1 LVKPIRSASGA
12 SVWLVARS
20 RLRRH
25 WVGIVVVGIVG
36 ALAGA
41 GVLATVSGARRSDT
55 AYERLRIAT
64 RAFDG
69 RALFPESFSGTA
81 SARVTRFRLL
91 PEVGEST
98 VARFRVGRRADT
110 KDWISTISLPALDAA
125 ASRPQII
132 RGRSF
137 RLGSPNEAVLS
148 QETAKVIG
156 LDVGDE
162 LPIDFY
168 SDRQFS
174 QVLNDYFVSPGGE
187 SVRLRIVGIT
197 RDPDDASG
205 ARAVYVGQTL
215 LQDSE
220 STAGFAGVLF
230 RLAPG
235 ATRAQVEDRLAS
247 PRSRALV
254 PDVVWASDTGQTL
267 DNTRNAITSGLLV
280 AAGAWALAGIIA
292 LLQAAAR
299 QVDQDAAE
307 RRALLALGFSARQRI
322 AVATIPGVLAALV
335 ALVGSL
341 AGAVALSP
349 FFPTGRLHAFEP
361 HPGWSVNIAMF
372 AIGAVLVLAAVVG
385 AFAFAAWRAERRVA
399 TYAHQQAPPR
409 LAPHAEHWDFGA
421 TTLLGVRFAVE
432 RGSENNAV
440 PVRTT
445 ILGIAAAVMGVVA
458 ALTFAASLQEFI
470 DTPAQYGQ
478 PWDLS
483 IETLGDADAPL
494 LLAADHD
501 VQSAAR
507 VRSLDATVDRHAT
520 AVNTVQALKGEL
532 TPTIESGRMP
542 DRSGEIALGPKLLE
556 TIDAKVGDEVVV
568 RSRATRTLRVV
579 GTALNLDPQDESFGT
594 TAYVTRSTF
603 VALRGNGGLVN
614 EETVLHLR
622 PEADAAVVHRRL
634 KIATPLGL
642 TDESLPTRPAAVA
655 NVAEI
660 GKVPTM
666 LAVVLGIIGMV
677 AVAHAVVLA
686 VRRRRRALAVLAALG
701 MTQGQR
707 LRIVLAMATT
717 MILLGL
723 TIGIPLGLL
732 LGSYVWNL
740 MATGLRVGFEANVP
754 VLGVCGVA
762 LAGIALTLLVALLP
776 ARDAARVRPAP
787 LLRAG

>member
-1 LVKPIRSASGA
+1 VKPTRSTSGA
-12 SVWLVARS
+12 SIWLVARS

-25 WVGIVVVGIVG
+25 WVGIVVVGLVG
-36 ALAGA
+36 ALGGA

-55 AYERLRIAT
+55 AYERLRVAT
-64 RAFDG
+64 RAFAG
-69 RALFPESFSGTA
+69 RALFPASISGTA

-91 PEVGEST
+91 PEIGEST

-125 ASRPQII
+125 ASRPQIV

-137 RLGSPNEAVLS
+137 RIENPYEAVVS
-148 QETAKVIG
+148 QETAKAMG
-156 LDVGDE
+156 LDVGDQ
-162 LPIDFY
+162 LPIDY
-168 SDRQFS
+168 YTDQQFAE
-174 QVLNDYFVSPGGE
+174 VLNDYFVPPGGAT
-187 SVRLRIVGIT
+187 VKLRIVGIT

-205 ARAVYVGQTL
+205 ARTVLVGPTL
-215 LQDSE
+215 LAGSE
-220 STAGFAGVLF
+220 TTAGFAGVLF

-235 ATRAQVEDRLAS
+235 ATRAQVEQRLAS
-247 PRSRALV
+247 PRSRSLV
-254 PDVVWASDTGQTL
+254 PDIVWASDTGQTL
-267 DNTRNAITSGLLV
+267 DNTRNAIVSGLLV
-280 AAGAWALAGIIA
+280 AAGAWALAAIVA

-322 AVATIPGVLAALV
+322 AIATIPGLLAAAV
-335 ALVGSL
+335 AVVG
-341 AGAVALSP
+341 AVGGAVALSP

-361 HPGWSVNIAMF
+361 HPGWSVNVAMLL
-372 AIGAVLVLAAVVG
+372 IGAFAAAAVVVG
-385 AFAFAAWRAERRVA
+385 AFAFAGWRAERRVA
-399 TYAHQQAPPR
+399 QYAHRRLPPR
-409 LAPHAEHWDFGA
+409 LAPHAEHWDFGP
-421 TTLLGVRFAVE
+421 TSLLGVRFAVE
-432 RGSENNAV
+432 RGSESNAV

-458 ALTFAASLQEFI
+458 ALTFAASLQDFI

-483 IETLGDADAPL
+483 IETLGDPEAPL

-501 VQSAAR
+501 VASAAR

-520 AVNTVQALKGEL
+520 SVNTLQTLKGEFS
-532 TPTIESGRMP
+532 PTVESGRMP
-542 DRSGEIALGPKLLE
+542 DRPGEIALGPKLLD
-556 TIDAKVGDEVVV
+556 TVGVHVGDEVAV
-568 RSRATRTLRVV
+568 RAARIRTLRVV

-603 VALRGNGGLVN
+603 EALRGNQGIVN
-614 EETVLHLR
+614 EETVLHFQAG
-622 PEADAAVVHRRL
+622 ADAQAVHRRL

-666 LAVVLGIIGMV
+666 LAVVLGVIGIV

-686 VRRRRRALAVLAALG
+686 VRRRRRSLAVLAALG

-717 MILLGL
+717 MILVGL
-723 TIGIPLGLL
+723 VIGIPLGLM

-740 MATGLRVGFEANVP
+740 MAGGLRVGFETNVP

-762 LAGIALTLLVALLP
+762 LLGIALTLLVALLP
-776 ARDAARVRPAP
+776 ARDAANLRPAP

>member
-1 LVKPIRSASGA
+1 LVKPNRSTAGA
-12 SVWLVARS
+12 SIWLVARS

-25 WVGIVVVGIVG
+25 WVGIVVVGLVG
-36 ALAGA
+36 ALGGA

-55 AYERLRIAT
+55 AYERLLVAT

-69 RALFPESFSGTA
+69 RALFLESFSGTA

-91 PEVGEST
+91 PEIGEST

-137 RLGSPNEAVLS
+137 RIQNPNEAVVS
-148 QETAKVIG
+148 QETAKAMK

-162 LPIDFY
+162 LAIDYY
-168 SDRQFS
+168 SDGQFDE
-174 QVLNDYFVSPGGE
+174 VLTDYFVRPRGA

-205 ARAVYVGQTL
+205 ARTVLVGPRL
-215 LQDSE
+215 LVGSE

-235 ATRAQVEDRLAS
+235 ATRAQVEQWTTS

-254 PDVVWASDTGQTL
+254 PDIVWTSDTAQTL
-267 DNTRNAITSGLLV
+267 DNTRNAIVSGLLV
-280 AAGAWALAGIIA
+280 AAGAWALAAIIA

-307 RRALLALGFSARQRI
+307 RRALLALGFSLRQRI
-322 AVATIPGVLAALV
+322 AVATIPGLLAAAV
-335 ALVGSL
+335 AVVGAL
-341 AGAVALSP
+341 AGAIAISP
-349 FFPTGRLHAFEP
+349 FFPTGRLHEFEP
-361 HPGWSVNIAMF
+361 HPGWSVNV
-372 AIGAVLVLAAVVG
+372 AILAVGALVVAGVVAG
-385 AFAFAAWRAERRVA
+385 AFAFAGWRAERRVA
-399 TYAHQQAPPR
+399 QYARHRVPPR

-421 TTLLGVRFAVE
+421 TSLLGVRFAVE
-432 RGSENNAV
+432 RGSESNAV

-458 ALTFAASLQEFI
+458 ALTFAASLQDFI
-470 DTPAQYGQ
+470 DSPAQYGQ

-483 IETLGDADAPL
+483 IETLGDPDAPL

-501 VQSAAR
+501 VASAAR
-507 VRSLDATVDRHAT
+507 VRSLEATVDRHT
-520 AVNTVQALKGEL
+520 TPINTLQTLKGEFS
-532 TPTIESGRMP
+532 PKVESGRMP
-542 DRSGEIALGPKLLE
+542 DRPGEIALGPKLLD
-556 TIDAKVGDEVVV
+556 TIDVEVGDEVVV
-568 RSRATRTLRVV
+568 RSGTTRTLRVV

-594 TAYVTRSTF
+594 TAYVTRATF
-603 VALRGNGGLVN
+603 EALRGKQSLVN
-614 EETVLHLR
+614 EETVLRFH
-622 PEADAAVVHRRL
+622 PGADAQTVHRRL
-634 KIATPLGL
+634 KTATPYGL

-666 LAVVLGIIGMV
+666 LAVVLGIIGIV

-686 VRRRRRALAVLAALG
+686 VRRRRRSLAILAALG

-717 MILLGL
+717 MILVGL
-723 TIGIPLGLL
+723 IIGIPLGLM

-740 MATGLRVGFEANVP
+740 MASGLRVGFEANVP
-754 VLGVCGVA
+754 ILAVCGVA
-762 LAGIALTLLVALLP
+762 LLGIAVTLLVAMLP
-776 ARDAARVRPAP
+776 ARDAATVQPAP

>member
-1 LVKPIRSASGA
+1 MKPIRSASGA
-12 SVWLVARS
+12 SIWLVARS

-25 WVGIVVVGIVG
+25 WVGIVVVGLVG
-36 ALAGA
+36 ALGGA
-41 GVLATVSGARRSDT
+41 GVLATVAGARRSDT
-55 AYERLRIAT
+55 AYERLRVAT
-64 RAFDG
+64 RSFDG

-91 PEVGEST
+91 PEIGEST

-110 KDWISTISLPALDAA
+110 KDWISTVSLPALDAA
-125 ASRPQII
+125 ASHPQII

-137 RLGSPNEAVLS
+137 RIENPYEAVVS
-148 QETAKVIG
+148 QETAKSMH
-156 LDVGDE
+156 LDVGDR
-162 LPIDFY
+162 LPIDYY
-168 SDRQFS
+168 SDHQFAE
-174 QVLNDYFVSPGGE
+174 VLNDYFVKPGGAK
-187 SVRLRIVGIT
+187 VNLRIVGIT

-205 ARAVYVGQTL
+205 ARTVLVGPTL
-215 LQDSE
+215 LVGSE

-235 ATRAQVEDRLAS
+235 ATRAQVEQRLAS

-254 PDVVWASDTGQTL
+254 PDIVWASDTAQTL
-267 DNTRNAITSGLLV
+267 DNTRNAIVSGLLV
-280 AAGAWALAGIIA
+280 AAGAWALAALVA

-307 RRALLALGFSARQRI
+307 RRALLALGFSVRQRI
-322 AVATIPGVLAALV
+322 AVATIPGLLAAAV
-335 ALVGSL
+335 ALVGAI

-372 AIGAVLVLAAVVG
+372 VVG
-385 AFAFAAWRAERRVA
+385 AFAVVAVVMGAFAFAGWRAERRVA
-399 TYAHQQAPPR
+399 QYAHHRQPPR

-421 TTLLGVRFAVE
+421 TSLLGVRFAVE
-432 RGSENNAV
+432 RGSESNAV

-458 ALTFAASLQEFI
+458 ALTFAASLQDFI
-470 DTPAQYGQ
+470 DSPAQYGQ
-478 PWDLS
+478 TWDLS
-483 IETLGDADAPL
+483 IETLGDPEAPL

-501 VQSAAR
+501 VASAAR

-520 AVNTVQALKGEL
+520 SINTLQTLKGEFS
-532 TPTIESGRMP
+532 PTLVAGRMP
-542 DRSGEIALGPKLLE
+542 DRAGEIALGPKLLDS
-556 TIDAKVGDEVVV
+556 IDGQVGDEVAV
-568 RSRATRTLRVV
+568 RADTTHTLRVV

-603 VALRGNGGLVN
+603 DALRGNEGLVN
-614 EETVLHLR
+614 EETVLHFHDG
-622 PEADAAVVHRRL
+622 ADAQAVHRRL

-666 LAVVLGIIGMV
+666 LAIVLGIIGIV

-686 VRRRRRALAVLAALG
+686 VRRRRRSLAVLAALG

-717 MILLGL
+717 MILVGL
-723 TIGIPLGLL
+723 VIGIPLGLM

-740 MATGLRVGFEANVP
+740 MASGLRVGFEANVP
-754 VLGVCGVA
+754 ILAVGGVA
-762 LAGIALTLLVALLP
+762 LLGIVLTLLVALLP
-776 ARDAARVRPAP
+776 ARDAAHVRPAP